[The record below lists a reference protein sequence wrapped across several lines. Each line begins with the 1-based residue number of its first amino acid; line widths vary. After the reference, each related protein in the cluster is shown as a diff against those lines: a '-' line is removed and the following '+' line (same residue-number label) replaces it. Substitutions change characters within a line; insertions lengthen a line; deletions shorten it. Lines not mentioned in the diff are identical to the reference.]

1 MLGMRGEDSEEDEV
15 VKLAEEAGT
24 LVSGMLSVSGFVEAI
39 TALVTGKDQYLK
51 QRALQLLSSRM
62 QAIGDAVPSH
72 EQSEMLLT
80 LLPPLKYAR
89 HSLIPNLILIILIIL
104 LLIIFIIIIIIIFIP
119 ILMTVHEKAP
129 CLSRLRTSAD
139 SRILSTG

>member
-104 LLIIFIIIIIIIFIP
+104 IIIILIIFFIP
-119 ILMTVHEKAP
+119 TLMTVHEKAP
-129 CLSRLRTSAD
+129 C
-139 SRILSTG
+139 

>member
-24 LVSGMLSVSGFVEAI
+24 LVSGMLSVSGFVDAI

-62 QAIGDAVPSH
+62 QAIGDAVPSP

-89 HSLIPNLILIILIIL
+89 PL
-104 LLIIFIIIIIIIFIP
+104 LLIIIVM
-119 ILMTVHEKAP
+119 ILLPPPPLPPHHHHP
-129 CLSRLRTSAD
+129 PPPPDHHPNLD
-139 SRILSTG
+139 D

>member
-89 HSLIPNLILIILIIL
+89 HSLIPNLILILILILIILILL
-104 LLIIFIIIIIIIFIP
+104 LLIIFFIP

-139 SRILSTG
+139 SPILSPG

>member
-24 LVSGMLSVSGFVEAI
+24 LVSGMLSVSGFVDAI

-62 QAIGDAVPSH
+62 QAIGDAVPSP

-89 HSLIPNLILIILIIL
+89 PL
-104 LLIIFIIIIIIIFIP
+104 LLIIIM
-119 ILMTVHEKAP
+119 ILLPPPPLPPHHHHHHPPPPAHP
-129 CLSRLRTSAD
+129 NLD
-139 SRILSTG
+139 D